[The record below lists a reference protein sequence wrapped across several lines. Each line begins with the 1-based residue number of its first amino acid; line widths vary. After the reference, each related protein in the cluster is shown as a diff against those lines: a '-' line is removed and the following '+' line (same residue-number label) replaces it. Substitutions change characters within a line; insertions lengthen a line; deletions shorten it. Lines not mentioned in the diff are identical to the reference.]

1 MTGQYFRLDPKR
13 SLSNVHAILLV
24 IKNLKEKDLLDY
36 SIIRY
41 FVAMS
46 HGYRE
51 YNLFDQLVKTIQFN
65 KFESFKW
72 HMFYLILPLR
82 FKITRLKKRIKNYNK

>member
-13 SLSNVHAILLV
+13 TQSNIDAILLV
-24 IKNLKEKDLLDY
+24 IKNLKEKHQLNY

-46 HGYRE
+46 HGYSE
-51 YNLFDQLVKTIQFN
+51 YDLFGQLMKQL
-65 KFESFKW
+65 KFTGFDYFKW
-72 HMFYLILPLR
+72 RLFYFVLPFR
-82 FKITRLKKRIKNYNK
+82 FEITKFKKRIIKK